1 MRPLELTMTAFRS
14 YTSETIDFRRHGLVV
29 ISGDTGAGKT
39 SILDAVCFALYG
51 RTPEQSGSRELLTL
65 GAEHGEV
72 RLTFS
77 TGTGIWRVTRRLG
90 RGAPEP
96 THLLEE
102 LTADRGEVT
111 DQVTGAA
118 AVGARMVDLVGMG
131 FHAFTSAVLL
141 AQGRFAQF
149 LQSTP
154 RDRDVILRELFGIA
168 SLDAAR
174 TAALAAK
181 DAAAREAVVLER
193 ERSILPVHTAAARA
207 AQSQLTRSAAVR
219 VAGVRALRSLVD
231 AAVLERTRAREAAD
245 SATRIRAALAELPT
259 AEERRA
265 LVDLHAAAER
275 EARGLRALHDEAH
288 QSTRDAAQA
297 RDRLR
302 ERHGGTA
309 SELAAL
315 RGLAERATI
324 ARDSIP
330 REETAAHDQEAQ
342 LARRRTRLERLQ
354 AEIAASRHHREALGS
369 LAEALNALITARA
382 AAAAAAAVAAAAAGN
397 RDTARDGARR
407 ATDEASVADAAL
419 DELRIAHLAATM
431 RAGVSPGTPCPV
443 CGQVVHAVPHDR
455 PQDLHDVEEGVLALR
470 DRARTAADRLAEA
483 EVEVRTAQNTHAI
496 RCEDVAD
503 AERRAT
509 ARGGDVTADA
519 DEAARLAA
527 EAARVSAEA
536 AAPEQEAVTLSAAT
550 EQAAGALAEV
560 HRRLDRDRLELAD
573 LLERLG
579 RYGQADRPVAELDG
593 AVRELEMMEQA
604 VGASTAYATQA
615 SAKLAGAE
623 SIVAAIE
630 RDEIAKLRQALTLL
644 AGRIGM
650 DPLPADLPPGA
661 LPVRADELVGRAE
674 RAALDATHRGEAART
689 TADEHD
695 ATLAARGAAFG
706 IQGADDFAARH
717 HAAAQALRTA
727 QVELAEI
734 ERHARE
740 GHRLARAGSSAETES
755 QVFAQ
760 VAADLQA
767 NRFPRYLL
775 ARFHERLALGASARL
790 QALSHGAF
798 SFVGEDPDP
807 LAVVDH
813 RRGRRVRGAG
823 TLSGGERFLAS
834 LALALA
840 LSDIASGSAGRLDCL
855 FLDEGFSSLDGE
867 SLEVAIAAVERMADH
882 GRLVAVITHL
892 PGVAERL
899 GAAIHVSKDPS
910 GTSHV
915 TDRAELLV

>member
-1 MRPLELTMTAFRS
+1 MRPLELTMIAFRS
-14 YTSETIDFRRHGLVV
+14 YASETIDFRRHGLVV

-39 SILDAVCFALYG
+39 SILDAICFALYG

-77 TGTGIWRVTRRLG
+77 TGAGVWRVSRRLG

-96 THLLEE
+96 MHLLEA
-102 LTADRGEVT
+102 LSADRGEVT

-118 AVGARMVDLVGMG
+118 AVGARLVELVGMG

-154 RDRDVILRELFGIA
+154 RDRDMILRELFGIA
-168 SLDAAR
+168 SLDDAR
-174 TAALAAK
+174 TAALAAR

-193 ERSILPVHTAAARA
+193 ERAILPVHTAAART
-207 AQSQLTRSAAVR
+207 AQARLTRSAAVR
-219 VAGVRALRSLVD
+219 VAGVRALHSLVD
-231 AAVLERTRAREAAD
+231 SAVLERTRSGEAAA
-245 SATRIRAALAELPT
+245 SAARIRAALAELPT
-259 AEERRA
+259 ASERRA
-265 LVDLHAAAER
+265 LVELHAAAER
-275 EARGLRALHDEAH
+275 DARGARALHDEAQ
-288 QSTRDAAQA
+288 QSMADAARA

-330 REETAAHDQEAQ
+330 REEAAARDQETE
-342 LARRRTRLERLQ
+342 LTHRRNRLERLH
-354 AEIAASRHHREALGS
+354 AEIAASRHHREALGA
-369 LAEALNALITARA
+369 LAEALKDLGAARDTTAT
-382 AAAAAAAVAAAAAGN
+382 AVAAVTDAITN
-397 RDTARDGARR
+397 RDAARDAARR

-419 DELRIAHLAATM
+419 DELRTAHLAATM
-431 RAGVSPGTPCPV
+431 RAGVAPGAPCPV
-443 CGQVVHAVPHDR
+443 CGQVVHTVPHDR
-455 PQDLHDVEEGVLALR
+455 PQDLHDVEEGVIMLR
-470 DRARTAADRLAEA
+470 DRARAAADRLAEA
-483 EVEVRTAQNTHAI
+483 ELGVRTAQHAHAA
-496 RCEDVAD
+496 RVEDVAD
-503 AERRAT
+503 AEQRVT

-527 EAARVSAEA
+527 EAARVNAEA
-536 AAPEQEAVTLSAAT
+536 AAPEREATTLSAAT

-560 HRRLDRDRLELAD
+560 HRRLDKDRQELAD
-573 LLERLG
+573 LEERLG
-579 RYGQADRPVAELDG
+579 RYGQTDRPVADLDA

-604 VGASTAYATQA
+604 LSASTTYATQVA
-615 SAKLAGAE
+615 TKRADAA

-630 RDEIAKLRQALTLL
+630 RDEVATLRQALTLL

-650 DPLPADLPPGA
+650 EPLPADLASHA

-674 RAALDATHRGEAART
+674 RAASDAEQRAAAART
-689 TADEHD
+689 AADDLD
-695 ATLAARGAAFG
+695 AALGARGAAFG
-706 IQGADDFAARH
+706 IQGADGFAARH
-717 HAAAQALRTA
+717 HSAAQTLRAA
-727 QVELAEI
+727 QTELAQI
-734 ERHARE
+734 ERHAGD
-740 GHRLARAGSSAETES
+740 GHRLSRARHSAETEAE
-755 QVFAQ
+755 VFAQ

-899 GAAIHVSKDPS
+899 GAAIHVIKDPA
-910 GTSHV
+910 GASHIV
-915 TDRAELLV
+915 DRAELLV